1 MISLLV
7 LLIVLAV
14 GVSIVVA
21 IASALVVPLLIAGIT
36 ALVVLGV
43 LKIARG
49 VKQLPEASRE
59 IKELTDG
66 ASEVFREVAQKVSAE
81 VSAAKDKVVEVRANE
96 ARVHPHQSRPA
107 PRSAPVEPAHT
118 TTYAEP
124 EPRPTPRR
132 PYRHF
137 DADEN
142 VPTDSVVLVMRDYEQ
157 NRVVGRYAR
166 DVIHVLNSTSLQGS
180 SIFMQIDDE
189 FEEGTISWDRFVS
202 TATKAIDAIERN
214 CALLANRVQTFDV
227 DEYERMERYYVTGGE
242 LKNGKQDPA
251 RIERWA
257 LLRDTITE
265 MDGLHSANEGLL
277 LELNKLSVE
286 LAKLSRS
293 EASGDGAAIAEEVSR
308 LANETKY
315 YR

>member
-21 IASALVVPLLIAGIT
+21 IASALVVPLLIAGVT
-36 ALVVLGV
+36 ALVVLGI
-43 LKIARG
+43 LKIVNSAT
-49 VKQLPEASRE
+49 KQLPNATKD
-59 IKELTDG
+59 IKAITDG
-66 ASEVFREVAQKVSAE
+66 ASEVFREVAQKVSTE
-81 VSAAKDKVVEVRANE
+81 VSAAKDKANEARANE

-107 PRSAPVEPAHT
+107 PAEPAHT

-124 EPRPTPRR
+124 APRPAPTPRR

-137 DADEN
+137 DADED
-142 VPTDSVVLVMRDYEQ
+142 VPTDSVVLVMHDYEQ

-166 DVIHVLNSTSLQGS
+166 DVIHVINSTSLQGS

-257 LLRDTITE
+257 LLRDTMTE
-265 MDGLHSANEGLL
+265 MDDLHSANEGLL

-293 EASGDGAAIAEEVSR
+293 EVSNDGVAIAEEVSR